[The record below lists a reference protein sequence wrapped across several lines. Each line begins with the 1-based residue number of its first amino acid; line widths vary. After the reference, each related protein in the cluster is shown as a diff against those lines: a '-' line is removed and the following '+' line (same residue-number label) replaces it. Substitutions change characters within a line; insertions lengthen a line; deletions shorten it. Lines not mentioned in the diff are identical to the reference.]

1 MTIGDVVVQGR
12 VAKGY
17 EAVAEAFRGN
27 LLEDGDLGAAFAA
40 VRGGEVV
47 VDLWGGV
54 ADRETSD
61 PWRKETLVL
70 VFSGTKGFVAVAL
83 LILLERGLLDLDEE
97 VGRYWPGFTEGIRV
111 SHVVSHTAGLP
122 GLRDGFTVD
131 ELLNTE
137 RLAARVAVEPPYWP
151 PGTRLAYHALSFG
164 WICDGLIRRVDGRSA
179 GRFLADEVAR
189 PLGLDI
195 WVGLP
200 SDLEPRVAR
209 LRRADD
215 FGITA
220 LGGEEEAL
228 LRTVYGGLLDAF
240 PWNDAAFHRAE
251 IPAANAIGNARSIAE
266 LYGGLDRLLSGET
279 TALGG
284 AELSRGVCAITGRPY
299 AYGVGFELQTELE
312 RFGPPPGAYGHTGS
326 GGSTH
331 GMWPDECVGFSYVTN
346 DLRPERGDNRS
357 RRLLSALHEAVV
369 ARA

>member
-1 MTIGDVVVQGR
+1 MTIGDVAVHGR
-12 VAKGY
+12 VAEGY
-17 EAVAEAFRGN
+17 QAVAEEFRRN
-27 LLEDGDLGAAFAA
+27 LREEGELGAAFAA
-40 VRGGEVV
+40 VCGGEIV
-47 VDLWGGV
+47 VDLWGGL
-54 ADRETSD
+54 ADGETEE
-61 PWRKETLVL
+61 PWREETLVP

-83 LILLERGLLDLDEE
+83 LFLLERGLLELDAE
-97 VGRYWPGFTEGIRV
+97 VGRYWPGFTEGV
-111 SHVVSHTAGLP
+111 SVRHVVSHTAGLP

-131 ELLNTE
+131 ELLDTE
-137 RLAARVAVEPPYWP
+137 LLASRVAVEPPYWP

-164 WICDGLIRRVDGRSA
+164 WICDGLIRRVDGRSV

-189 PLGLDI
+189 PLGLDLWI
-195 WVGLP
+195 GLP
-200 SDLEPRVAR
+200 ADLEPRVAR
-209 LRRADD
+209 LHRADD

-240 PWNDAAFHRAE
+240 PWNDAVFHRAE
-251 IPAANAIGNARSIAE
+251 IPAANAIGSARSIAE
-266 LYGGLDRLLSGET
+266 LYGGLDRLLSAET

-299 AYGVGFELQTELE
+299 AYGVGFELQTELD
-312 RFGPPPGAYGHTGS
+312 RFGPPTGAYGHTGS

-331 GMWPDECVGFSYVTN
+331 GVWPDECVGFSYVTN
-346 DLRPERGDNRS
+346 DLRREAGDGRS